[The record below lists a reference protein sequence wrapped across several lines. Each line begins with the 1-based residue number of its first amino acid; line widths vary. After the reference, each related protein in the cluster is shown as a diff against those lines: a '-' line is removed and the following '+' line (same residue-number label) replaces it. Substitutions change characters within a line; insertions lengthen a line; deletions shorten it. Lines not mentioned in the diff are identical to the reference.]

1 MSQPEE
7 EMQQT
12 PVDQTPPEAYQVT
25 DSHRCQYVLALP
37 KEMAAEKL
45 IDKVRKFFKD
55 HDPEITE
62 GAGKGQFEL
71 HQREMADG
79 KQALVIRVPGDR
91 STLKEFLK
99 FLEDQGLK
107 LLKTVVNEI
116 KKLFEKE
123 PWPFLKE
130 AAEKTESLFGSG
142 PGHGLGRT

>member
-1 MSQPEE
+1 MPQSEE
-7 EMQQT
+7 EIQQT
-12 PVDQTPPEAYQVT
+12 PMDQTLPEAYQVT
-25 DSHRCQYVLALP
+25 DSSRCQYVLALP

-45 IDKVRKFFKD
+45 IDQVREFFKE
-55 HDPEITE
+55 HKITE

-79 KQALVIRVPGDR
+79 KQALVIKVPGDR

-107 LLKTVVNEI
+107 LLKTVVKEI

-123 PWPFLKE
+123 PGPFLKQAE
-130 AAEKTESLFGSG
+130 EEAEKLFSSK
-142 PGHGLGRT
+142 LSKS